1 MFYYDVNVTWK
12 PIGAYP
18 FKLTA
23 PYAVTIDPNIK
34 MIAQSVS

>member
-1 MFYYDVNVTWK
+1 MYSVNMAWK
-12 PIGAYP
+12 LIGAYP